1 MGPVKVLSLAL
12 LVLLG
17 LPLVAAAQS
26 GEARAP
32 PCTERGHV
40 VEHLRNLSGERALG
54 RGLADQGVVFEL
66 YASGTGSWTL
76 FITTPQGKS
85 CFVASGQ
92 AWEPVPEPD
101 LFARR

>member
-1 MGPVKVLSLAL
+1 MKPVKVLSLAA

-17 LPLVAAAQS
+17 LILAAAAQS
-26 GEARAP
+26 KEARAP
-32 PCTERGHV
+32 PCAERGHV
-40 VEHLRNLSGERALG
+40 IEHLRDLFGERALG
-54 RGLADQGVVFEL
+54 RGLADEGVIFEL
-66 YASGTGSWTL
+66 YAGNAGSWTL